1 MYDGNYFQAIEFS
14 CSGSIWVILLMIF
27 MISGCYSILSSL
39 QSFPVLCL
47 CSPFAMAFLK
57 WKLYP
62 KMNYL
67 YFPAYL
73 KKWWVNHIF
82 LTKILMGKVYANFFF
97 NNLTSHFITP
107 SHSNCFWN
115 TTRDENQKLFQ
126 IIITLYI
133 KITLTNYLVF

>member
-1 MYDGNYFQAIEFS
+1 VINLFGESHFPENQCRHSSEVPMCYDGNYFQAIEFS

-27 MISGCYSILSSL
+27 TISSCCSILSSL
-39 QSFPVLCL
+39 RSFPVLCL

-73 KKWWVNHIF
+73 KKWWANQIF
-82 LTKILMGKVYANFFF
+82 LTKILMGQVYANFFF
-97 NNLTSHFITP
+97 NNLNWHF
-107 SHSNCFWN
+107 
-115 TTRDENQKLFQ
+115 DA
-126 IIITLYI
+126 
-133 KITLTNYLVF
+133 